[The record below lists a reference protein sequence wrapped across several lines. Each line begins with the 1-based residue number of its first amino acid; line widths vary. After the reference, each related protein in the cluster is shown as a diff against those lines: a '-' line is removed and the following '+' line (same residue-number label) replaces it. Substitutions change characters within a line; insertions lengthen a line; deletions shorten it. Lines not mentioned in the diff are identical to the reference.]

1 MFTTYTSIL
10 ISLKQL
16 TKPKRKK
23 MTTFFPEFSVYP
35 IPTFDLKQEKLRV
48 FSLAHQTLSS
58 MLGKV
63 MPSVNNLALQTNILV
78 DNPLDSQNVR
88 ITNLF

>member
-1 MFTTYTSIL
+1 MFTNYTSIL
-10 ISLKQL
+10 ILLKQL

-23 MTTFFPEFSVYP
+23 MTSFFPEYR